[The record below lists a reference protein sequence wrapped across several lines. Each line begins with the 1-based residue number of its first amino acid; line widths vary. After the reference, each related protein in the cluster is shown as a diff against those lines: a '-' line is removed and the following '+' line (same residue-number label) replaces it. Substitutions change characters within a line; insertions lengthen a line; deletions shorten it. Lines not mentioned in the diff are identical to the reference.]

1 MVGWD
6 VAVHPLAGERFSVV
20 LIDEQ
25 GHVMKTPDVGSDRIG
40 YTHAAVI
47 DVLRHHYGVPGEEAR
62 AMIAKAEKERLHEAG
77 AA

>member
-25 GHVMKTPDVGSDRIG
+25 GHVMKTPDVGHNPRGSR
-40 YTHAAVI
+40 
-47 DVLRHHYGVPGEEAR
+47 LPAR
-62 AMIAKAEKERLHEAG
+62 SYRRSTLQDPYRVYR
-77 AA
+77 